1 MENGGKDM
9 SSKLRIL
16 AVDDNVVN
24 LATLEQEL
32 KGKYDVTPMSSG
44 GRAVRVLR
52 REEVDLILLD
62 IEMPD
67 MDGLDTLREIRTIP
81 GCATIPVIFLTA
93 NNDKATVVEGMKLGI
108 MDYVVK
114 PYKATDLNDRI
125 ERCLKRRGTIPID
138 AKELHQRLLDLEDLM
153 RTNNVEGATAKATE
167 IMGYKMDEEI
177 AGRVS
182 VVKAKLDEGD
192 LTAAEVTLSRVL
204 KLLEQKEDVTSTKK
218 SRFISKADL
227 NIKLRYT
234 INALANFQTREAVDK
249 IGELLSYDLPAGG
262 RQRCEKALEALQGY
276 DDEAAEKLLQEVV
289 DSLR

>member
-1 MENGGKDM
+1 M
-9 SSKLRIL
+9 SNKLRVL

-44 GRAVRVLR
+44 GRAVRFLR
-52 REEVDLILLD
+52 REQVDLILLD

-67 MDGLDTLREIRTIP
+67 MDGLDTLREIRTLP

-93 NNDKATVVEGMKLGI
+93 NNDKSTVVEGMKLGI

-125 ERCLKRRGTIPID
+125 DRCLKRRGTIPIEGP
-138 AKELHQRLLDLEDLM
+138 ELHRRLLDLEDLM
-153 RTNNVEGATAKATE
+153 HTGNVEAANAKATE
-167 IMGYKMDEEI
+167 IIGYKMDEEI
-177 AGRVS
+177 AGRVG
-182 VVKAKLDEGD
+182 VVKTKLDEGD
-192 LTAAEVTLSRVL
+192 ITAAEVTLSRVL

-249 IGELLSYDLPAGG
+249 IGELLGYDLPAGG